1 MWAQVK
7 DGSVEK
13 IIAHPKSMVDENG
26 VQHPRSI
33 FSIWTKEERIAI
45 GIYDV
50 IIAPTYDDKYYI
62 SHNPTYAVVGDNV
75 VQSIEKAGDH
85 ELEDKHA
92 TDEEFKKM
100 FDLDGKPIINFGLKS
115 KAINTVKSQQAS
127 YLAQTDWAII
137 RKSDNGTEIPDNIQ
151 TYRDAVRVKA
161 EEMEEAITKATTMEA
176 FKKLS
181 ITTHTKTGKVKDL
194 AILYD
199 WPQLGE

>member
-1 MWAQVK
+1 MWAKVV
-7 DGSVEK
+7 DGSVEE
-13 IIAHPKSMVDENG
+13 IIAHPKNIVDENG
-26 VQHPRSI
+26 IQHPRSI
-33 FSIWTKEERIAI
+33 FSIWTKEEKIAI

-50 IIAPTYDDKYYI
+50 IMAPTYDDKYYI

-92 TDEEFKKM
+92 TDEESKKM
-100 FDLDGKPIINFGLKS
+100 FDLDGKPVINFGLKS
-115 KAINTVKSQQAS
+115 KAIDTVKSQQAS

-151 TYRDAVRVKA
+151 TYRDAIRVKV
-161 EEMEEAITKATTMEA
+161 EEMETAISSCITMDD
-176 FKKLS
+176 FKSLHIS
-181 ITTHTKTGKVKDL
+181 TYNEDHTLNTI
-194 AILYD
+194 AILQD

>member
-33 FSIWTKEERIAI
+33 FSMWTKEEKIAI

-50 IIAPTYDDKYYI
+50 IMAPTYDAKYYI

-92 TDEEFKKM
+92 TDEESKKM
-100 FDLDGKPIINFGLKS
+100 FDVDGKPVINFGLKS
-115 KAINTVKSQQAS
+115 RAIDKVKSQQAS

-181 ITTHTKTGKVKDL
+181 ITTHTKAGKVKDL
-194 AILYD
+194 AILHD

>member
-33 FSIWTKEERIAI
+33 FSIWTKEEKIAI

-50 IIAPTYDDKYYI
+50 IMAPTYDAKYYI
-62 SHNPTYAVVGDNV
+62 SHDPTYAVDGDNV

-92 TDEEFKKM
+92 TDEESKKM
-100 FDLDGKPIINFGLKS
+100 FDLDGKPVINFGLKS
-115 KAINTVKSQQAS
+115 KAIDTVKSQQAS

-151 TYRDAVRVKA
+151 TYRDAIRVKA

-181 ITTHTKTGKVKDL
+181 ITTYTKEGKVKDL

>member
-33 FSIWTKEERIAI
+33 FSMWTKEEKIAI

-50 IIAPTYDDKYYI
+50 IMAPTYDDKYYI
-62 SHNPTYAVVGDNV
+62 SHDPTYAVVGDNV

-92 TDEEFKKM
+92 TDEESKKM

-115 KAINTVKSQQAS
+115 KAIDTVKSQQAS
-127 YLAQTDWAII
+127 NLAQTDWAII

-181 ITTHTKTGKVKDL
+181 ITTHTKAGKVKDL
-194 AILYD
+194 AILQD

>member
-1 MWAQVK
+1 
-7 DGSVEK
+7 
-13 IIAHPKSMVDENG
+13 
-26 VQHPRSI
+26 
-33 FSIWTKEERIAI
+33 
-45 GIYDV
+45 
-50 IIAPTYDDKYYI
+50 
-62 SHNPTYAVVGDNV
+62 
-75 VQSIEKAGDH
+75 
-85 ELEDKHA
+85 
-92 TDEEFKKM
+92 M

-181 ITTHTKTGKVKDL
+181 ITTHTKAGKVKDL
-194 AILYD
+194 AILQD

>member
-33 FSIWTKEERIAI
+33 FSMWTKEEKIAI

-50 IIAPTYDDKYYI
+50 IMAPTYDDKYYI
-62 SHNPTYAVVGDNV
+62 SHDPTYAVVGDNV

-92 TDEEFKKM
+92 TDEESKKM
-100 FDLDGKPIINFGLKS
+100 FDVDGKPLINFGLKS

-181 ITTHTKTGKVKDL
+181 ITTHTKAGKVKDL
-194 AILYD
+194 AILQD

>member
-33 FSIWTKEERIAI
+33 FSIWTKEEKIAI

-50 IIAPTYDDKYYI
+50 IMAPTYDAKYYI
-62 SHNPTYAVVGDNV
+62 SHDPTYAVDGDNV

-85 ELEDKHA
+85 RLEDEDA
-92 TDEEFKKM
+92 VDE
-100 FDLDGKPIINFGLKS
+100 DGNNILDSDGNQVINRGLKS
-115 KAINTVKSQQAS
+115 NEINTVKSQQAS

-137 RKSDNGTEIPDNIQ
+137 RKSDNGTEIPVNIQ

-161 EEMEEAITKATTMEA
+161 EEMEVAISNCVDMESFKALNISTYNEDYT
-176 FKKLS
+176 LNT
-181 ITTHTKTGKVKDL
+181 I
-194 AILYD
+194 AILQD

>member
-33 FSIWTKEERIAI
+33 FSMWTKEEKIAI

-50 IIAPTYDDKYYI
+50 IMAPTYDDKYYI

-92 TDEEFKKM
+92 TDEESKKM
-100 FDLDGKPIINFGLKS
+100 FDLDGKPVINFGLKS
-115 KAINTVKSQQAS
+115 KAIDTVKSQQAS
-127 YLAQTDWAII
+127 MLSQTDWAII

-161 EEMEEAITKATTMEA
+161 EEMEEAITKTTTMEA

-181 ITTHTKTGKVKDL
+181 ITTHTKAGKVKDL
-194 AILYD
+194 AILQD